1 MQVET
6 WLYHSLQRTSHHIP
20 CCALGPRLCIRV
32 LFGGAYG
39 TVEWALKMSK
49 KKKRCQNGCWRQ
61 LISTRSLCKWS
72 YNDHSLCIHTPF
84 AFFLNPADTLACQH
98 LPSLGQALS
107 TRNPLPSLPKCSS
120 VPPST
125 HQVTAKLSHFID
137 GQSSCF
143 CSAEAPLPLFL
154 SGQKHRPLAG
164 GVVGGLLWTN
174 LMVRHLNVWIAC
186 CHLLLFMSLHELVS
200 LNVLSWHELSISISI
215 PRASKFPM
223 FNETWNPHHPS
234 SLVAVPRGFRTT
246 KTGRVSGGGDNST
259 RRMRPKGSS
268 YAGSHLT
275 KPKARSAENCR
286 EE

>member
-1 MQVET
+1 MHGIIKILKRFEKIKKWPQHASRNVAIPQPSAHESPHSMLCARTQTLHRRPLWGCLWHRGVSSQNVQEKKAVPKWLLTPTHLNSITMQMII
-6 WLYHSLQRTSHHIP
+6 Q
-20 CCALGPRLCIRV
+20 
-32 LFGGAYG
+32 
-39 TVEWALKMSK
+39 
-49 KKKRCQNGCWRQ
+49 
-61 LISTRSLCKWS
+61 WS
-72 YNDHSLCIHTPF
+72 FIIICIHTPF

-143 CSAEAPLPLFL
+143 CSAEAPLLLFL
-154 SGQKHRPLAG
+154 SGQKHRPLAV

-200 LNVLSWHELSISISI
+200 LNVLSWHELSISNHI
-215 PRASKFPM
+215 
-223 FNETWNPHHPS
+223 H
-234 SLVAVPRGFRTT
+234 
-246 KTGRVSGGGDNST
+246 
-259 RRMRPKGSS
+259 
-268 YAGSHLT
+268 
-275 KPKARSAENCR
+275 
-286 EE
+286 